1 MKKFREL
8 KISAAEEN
16 LVNLLQKLKKANN
29 YEFVFQ
35 KKATEDYANN
45 MFVDDNHLACFKTSK
60 QTLFGAYVWMMIE
73 DDLLQ
78 VVNITSNLESNLGI
92 DNYNLV
98 IDSFY
103 NNFLKKVLSEQEI
116 GWAKMSLPNAN
127 PEDILGSEECW
138 VALQRWSS
146 VCNKTSPLIN
156 ENDYKLWLDFVF
168 VLHRQKVT
176 LYYNE
181 LTRLLLDDLQWPD
194 TYINIIQEIETRLE
208 QTQFILTYYD
218 NYRGND

>member
-16 LVNLLQKLKKANN
+16 LVNLLQKLKQANN

-45 MFVDDNHLACFKTSK
+45 MFVDGNHLACFKTSK
-60 QTLFGAYVWMMIE
+60 QALFGAYVWMMIE
-73 DDLLQ
+73 DGLLQ
-78 VVNITSNLESNLGI
+78 VVNITSDLESNLGI

-103 NNFLKKVLSEQEI
+103 NNFLKKILLEQEI
-116 GWAKMSLPNAN
+116 CWVKMSLPNAN
-127 PEDILGSEECW
+127 PEDILGSKECW
-138 VALQRWSS
+138 EALQRWSN
-146 VCNKTSPLIN
+146 VCNKTSPLVN
-156 ENDYKLWLDFVF
+156 EMEYRLWLDFVF
-168 VLHRQKVT
+168 ILHRQNVT

-194 TYINIIQEIETRLE
+194 TYINIIQEIETRLG
-208 QTQFILTYYD
+208 QTQFILKYYD
-218 NYRGND
+218 NYRENN